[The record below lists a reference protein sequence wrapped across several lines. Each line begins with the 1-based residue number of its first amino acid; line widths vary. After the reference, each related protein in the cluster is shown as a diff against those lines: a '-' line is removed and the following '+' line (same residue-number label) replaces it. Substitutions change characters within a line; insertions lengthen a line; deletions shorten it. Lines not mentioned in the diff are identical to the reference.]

1 MRVSKY
7 ATSRGVGK
15 VEQAS
20 RRAAEDGRRPGGG
33 RARIAPRSMRRVATR
48 IFLTFAVALA
58 AFALVAG
65 FGIARLHELRR
76 DLRLLSGGYL
86 ALTRIAAQLDVKD
99 WVASRALEAR
109 GLERAARQAYLP
121 VARAHFPE
129 LVREK
134 IEEGRRVAREA
145 RALARGE
152 DARFLDAVSVRLDGL
167 ATRWSEYDAQARA
180 LFDML
185 EAGQGEDPA
194 TRDAFEAR
202 AQEVQRL
209 EKGLSLDVKLLQVA
223 LETQIADRVHAA
235 ERTESQTVLLIVIY
249 SLIALAIGVGAALLS
264 QRLLAPI
271 QTLTEGVKAVAAGDL
286 TRKVE
291 ARGEDELGLL
301 AREFNA
307 MAASLDRQREELRR
321 AERLATVG
329 RISAQIT
336 HEIRNPLNAIGLNA
350 ELLEE
355 ELRGAGAPRQ
365 EAVHL
370 VQAISREVD
379 RLNDVAEE
387 YLRFAKPPRQDLARQ
402 DLTEL
407 LASLLDFLSPEL
419 AAARI
424 EVRRELAPDLP
435 AVRGDEGR
443 LRAVFLNLLRNGREA
458 MPQGGAV
465 TVRTRRAEGFV
476 DVEVGDTGGGIPPEH
491 LGRIFEAFYSTK
503 ERGTGLGLAFAQQV
517 VKEHGGEIRCE
528 SAVGRGTTFTV
539 RLPADAGDGQGMDTT
554 TTAAVGA

>member
-1 MRVSKY
+1 
-7 ATSRGVGK
+7 
-15 VEQAS
+15 
-20 RRAAEDGRRPGGG
+20 
-33 RARIAPRSMRRVATR
+33 MRRVATR

-58 AFALVAG
+58 AFGAVAA
-65 FGIARLHELRR
+65 FGVVRLHELRK

-86 ALTRIAAQLDVKD
+86 TLTRIAAQLDVKD

-109 GLERAARQAYLP
+109 GLDRAARQAYLP
-121 VARAHFPE
+121 VARAHFPA

-145 RALARGE
+145 RALARDE
-152 DARFLDAVSVRLDGL
+152 DARFLAEVSARLDAL
-167 ATRWSEYDAQARA
+167 AVRWSEYDAQARA
-180 LFDML
+180 LFDAL
-185 EAGQGEDPA
+185 EAGEGQDPR
-194 TRDAFEAR
+194 TRAAFDAR
-202 AQEVQRL
+202 TQEVLKL
-209 EKGLSLDVKLLQVA
+209 ERGLSLDVKLLQVA

-235 ERTESQTVLLIVIY
+235 ERTEGQTVLLIVVY
-249 SLIALAIGVGAALLS
+249 SLIAFAIGVGAALLS

-291 ARGEDELGLL
+291 VRSEDEIGLL

-307 MAASLDRQREELRR
+307 MAASLGRQRDELRR

-355 ELRGAGAPRQ
+355 ELAAAEEPCR
-365 EAVHL
+365 EAVQL

-379 RLNDVAEE
+379 RLNGVAEE
-387 YLRFAKPPRQDLARQ
+387 YLRFAKAPRQELARQ
-402 DLTEL
+402 DLAEIL
-407 LASLLDFLSPEL
+407 GNLLDFLAPEL

-424 EVRRELAPDLP
+424 EVRRELAQGLP
-435 AVRGDEGR
+435 AVRGDESQ
-443 LRAVFLNLLRNGREA
+443 LRAVFLNLLRNSREA
-458 MPQGGAV
+458 MPGGGTV
-465 TVRTRRAEGFV
+465 TVTARRTGGT
-476 DVEVGDTGGGIPPEH
+476 VEAAVWDTGGGIPPVD
-491 LGRIFEAFYSTK
+491 LTRIFEAFYSTK

-517 VKEHGGEIRCE
+517 VKEHGGTIRCDSE
-528 SAVGRGTTFTV
+528 VGRGTMFTIS
-539 RLPADAGDGQGMDTT
+539 LPAEREEEQAMTASAG
-554 TTAAVGA
+554 AAG